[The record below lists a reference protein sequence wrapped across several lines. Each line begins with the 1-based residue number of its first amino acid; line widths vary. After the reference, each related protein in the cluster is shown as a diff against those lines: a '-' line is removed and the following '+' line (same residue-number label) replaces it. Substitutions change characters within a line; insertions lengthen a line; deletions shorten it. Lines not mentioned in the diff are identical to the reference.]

1 MKLNKKVSRDLEQIT
16 EKNQKSLPLAFRAK
30 DTYRGLTA
38 MKAQLKK
45 IIVYFFE
52 MKLTKYENRKQSSVF
67 IPGVACQHL
76 AGKI

>member
-1 MKLNKKVSRDLEQIT
+1 MRELEQIT
-16 EKNQKSLPLAFRAK
+16 EKNQKSLPLAFRAT
-30 DTYRGLTA
+30 DTLTGLTA
-38 MKAQLKK
+38 MNAQLKK
-45 IIVYFFE
+45 IKECTSFE